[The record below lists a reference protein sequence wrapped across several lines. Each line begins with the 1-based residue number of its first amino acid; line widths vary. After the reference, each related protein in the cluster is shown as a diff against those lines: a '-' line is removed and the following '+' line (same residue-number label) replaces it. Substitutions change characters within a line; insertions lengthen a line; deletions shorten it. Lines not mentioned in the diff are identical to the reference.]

1 MISLVFAFYIF
12 VILFAI
18 IGSMRG
24 WGKEVLVSF
33 SVVLALGFI
42 AVIEDLLP
50 YTNDLFQDG
59 SMEQFWMRTG
69 ILMVMVFFGYQS
81 PKISQFARFNERRD
95 RVQDFMLGFLF
106 GAINGYLIFGTLWYF
121 MDEAGYPFSPAISSP
136 TAVPSSVETAERLLN
151 SFAPAILSGYWI
163 YVAVVIAF
171 VFVLVVLI

>member
-33 SVVLALGFI
+33 SVILALGFI
-42 AVIEDLLP
+42 AVIEELLP

-59 SMEQFWMRTG
+59 SMSQFWMRSG
-69 ILMVMVFFGYQS
+69 ILLVMVFFGYQS
-81 PKISQFARFNERRD
+81 PKLSQFSRFNERRD
-95 RVQDFMLGFLF
+95 RVQDFILGLLF

-136 TAVPSSVETAERLLN
+136 AAVPSSIETAERLLN

-163 YVAVVIAF
+163 YVAVVVAF